1 MKLQA
6 GQRLPL
12 GDLGP
17 APLRVQL
24 GSADLLVAVRSG
36 GHVEELLSV
45 QDPRGSGVTFS
56 AAGQA
61 EFQPGALPDVV
72 DEVLLLARSPA
83 ALSGP
88 ARIGAANYDL
98 ADVGSGVTCGV
109 FGRFY
114 RHQGQ
119 WKYAAMNAG
128 FRDLAGLAQ
137 HLGVTAA
144 QLTPAARPPAPPPPA
159 PRPAPQPTSPASA
172 TPPVPPAPSGG
183 LMGKVMGMLRGAT
196 PPTASAPTPA
206 PTPAPARPS
215 APAGAVNSTL
225 SLRKE
230 TVRLTLEK
238 KGAAGLQ
245 ARVMLVM
252 DASGSMSGLY
262 QQGKVQTA
270 LERLVPVAM
279 QLDDNGEMEFF
290 YYASG
295 YSKQPNITAQNV
307 FGRVGRKYHAKDG
320 FGNNEP
326 PVMEAVLKEHRAERS
341 SLPTLVLFITDGGID
356 GCTSK
361 KIEKILKDSSGEALF
376 WQFVGL
382 GKANYGILERFD
394 TLAGRA
400 IDNSGFFAVD
410 DLDRI
415 TDAQLYE
422 RLLSEF
428 PDWVR
433 KAKAA
438 RILR

>member
-12 GDLGP
+12 VELGST
-17 APLRVQL
+17 PLRVTL
-24 GSADLLVAVRSG
+24 DRADLLIAVRSG
-36 GHVEELLSV
+36 GHVEELLSM
-45 QDPRGSGVTFS
+45 QNPRGSGVTVS

-61 EFQPGALPDVV
+61 DVQPPHLPDVV
-72 DEVLLLARSPA
+72 DDVLLLARSSA

-88 ARIGAANYDL
+88 ARIGAADYDL
-98 ADVGSGVTCGV
+98 TDVGSGVTCGV
-109 FGRFY
+109 FGRLY

-128 FRDLAGLAQ
+128 FRDLTSLAQ
-137 HLGVTAA
+137 HLGVSAA
-144 QLTPAARPPAPPPPA
+144 QLTPAAQPPAPASPP
-159 PRPAPQPTSPASA
+159 PRPAPQPSPPGPS
-172 TPPVPPAPSGG
+172 TPPTPAGG
-183 LMGKVMGMLRGAT
+183 LMGKVMGMLRGA
-196 PPTASAPTPA
+196 PPPATSAPT
-206 PTPAPARPS
+206 ARPDGPS
-215 APAGAVNSTL
+215 EAVNSTL

-230 TVRLTLEK
+230 AVRLTLEK

-290 YYASG
+290 YYASRF
-295 YSKQPNITAQNV
+295 SKQPNITAQNV
-307 FGRVGRKYHAKDG
+307 FGRIGRNYHAKDG

-326 PVMEAVLKEHRAERS
+326 PVMEAVLNEHRAGRTP
-341 SLPTLVLFITDGGID
+341 LPTLVLFITDGGID
-356 GCTSK
+356 GHTSK
-361 KIEKILKDSSGEALF
+361 KIEQILKDSAREALF

-382 GKANYGILERFD
+382 GNANYGILERFD
-394 TLAGRA
+394 TLTGRA

-433 KAKAA
+433 KATAA